1 MKKLLTSLLLAV
13 MALGVSAQDNMEAFR
28 HLSIG
33 AEAGLHGFGIEL
45 ATPLGQHVVLK
56 AGYNFFLSGD
66 MFKTNV
72 TLDTEELME
81 AQKSY
86 TANTGYKFQNYFEEK
101 TVISSGVHM
110 GLSNYKLMLNWY
122 PFSTSRFYVAG
133 GFYLTP
139 SFRKDDSFFRISG
152 YTTAKDWAALQ
163 EMNEKME
170 NKNPESGG
178 AYQLALTINGKN
190 YAVKEKDGRGYLQ
203 ADYEMG
209 RLKYYIGM
217 GVGRCVPEKTVGLQ
231 FEVGAM
237 IYRNAK
243 LYCQGRELDSI
254 LDVAEGLATDSKEIV
269 EYINKYPVY
278 PQATLRL
285 CFRAF

>member
-13 MALGVSAQDNMEAFR
+13 MAIGVSAQDNMEAFR

-56 AGYNFFLSGD
+56 AGYNWLLSGD
-66 MFKTNV
+66 LFKTNV
-72 TLDTEELME
+72 ILNTEDLLF
-81 AQKSY
+81 AQEEY
-86 TANTGYKFQNYFEEK
+86 TGKTGYTFQNYFDEE

-122 PFSTSRFYVAG
+122 PFSTSSFYVAG
-133 GFYLTP
+133 GLYYTP

-152 YTTAKDWAALQ
+152 QTTAKDWAALQ
-163 EMNEKME
+163 ELNEKRKE
-170 NKNPESGG
+170 NPETGT
-178 AYQLALTINGKN
+178 AYQLALTIHGRQ
-190 YAVKEKDGRGYLQ
+190 YAIKEKDGRGYLQ
-203 ADYEMG
+203 ADYEIN

-217 GVGRCVPEKTVGLQ
+217 GVGRCVPDKTVGLQ

-237 IYRNAK
+237 IYRNSR
-243 LYCQGRELDSI
+243 LYCQGKELDSI
-254 LDVAEGLATDSKEIV
+254 LDIADGLGTDSKEIV
-269 EYINKYPVY
+269 EYIDKYPVY

>member
-13 MALGVSAQDNMEAFR
+13 MAIGVSAQDNMEAFR

-33 AEAGLHGFGIEL
+33 VEAGLHGFGIEL

-66 MFKTNV
+66 LFKTNV
-72 TLDTEELME
+72 ILNTEDLLF
-81 AQKSY
+81 AQEEY
-86 TANTGYKFQNYFEEK
+86 TGKTGYTFKNYFDEE

-122 PFSTSRFYVAG
+122 PFSSSRFYVAG

-152 YTTAKDWAALQ
+152 QTTAKDWAALQ
-163 EMNEKME
+163 ELNEKRVE
-170 NKNPESGG
+170 NPETGT
-178 AYQLALTINGKN
+178 AYQLALTINGRQ

-217 GVGRCVPEKTVGLQ
+217 GLGRCLSDKTVGLQ

-237 IYRNAK
+237 IYRNAS

-254 LDVAEGLATDSKEIV
+254 LDIADGLGTDSKEIV
-269 EYINKYPVY
+269 EYIDKYPVY

>member
-13 MALGVSAQDNMEAFR
+13 MAIGVSAQDNMEAFR

-66 MFKTNV
+66 LFKTNV
-72 TLDTEELME
+72 ILNTEDLLF
-81 AQKSY
+81 AQEEY
-86 TANTGYKFQNYFEEK
+86 TGKTGYTFKNYFDEE

-122 PFSTSRFYVAG
+122 PFSSSRFYVAG

-152 YTTAKDWAALQ
+152 QTTAKDWAALQ
-163 EMNEKME
+163 ELNEKRVE
-170 NKNPESGG
+170 NPETGT
-178 AYQLALTINGKN
+178 AYQLALTINGRQ

-217 GVGRCVPEKTVGLQ
+217 GLGRCLSDKTVGLQ

-237 IYRNAK
+237 IYRNAS

-254 LDVAEGLATDSKEIV
+254 LDIADGLGTDSKEIV
-269 EYINKYPVY
+269 EYIDKYPVY

-285 CFRAF
+285 CFHAF